1 MKRNKKFVRN
11 CIIIFSIL
19 FSIYYF
25 GNFYFSKEKCLE
37 DMMISLY
44 LEDYEVIDELKV
56 GNVIHYVT
64 VNREEKAV
72 SIIDIVEYPFLYRKQ
87 EISKDEI
94 VKKFNENY
102 RYDAYG
108 YGYTGFGRT
117 DLFIIYRN
125 DKDIQRVVFENEN
138 GDTKIFENW
147 NGDFCIAHHNYPNV
161 ENWYLKVYDKDGNF
175 VDYYEDLN

>member
-56 GNVIHYVT
+56 GNVIHYV
-64 VNREEKAV
+64 
-72 SIIDIVEYPFLYRKQ
+72 III
-87 EISKDEI
+87 ISTNI
-94 VKKFNENY
+94 KKM
-102 RYDAYG
+102 RMM
-108 YGYTGFGRT
+108 
-117 DLFIIYRN
+117 
-125 DKDIQRVVFENEN
+125 
-138 GDTKIFENW
+138 
-147 NGDFCIAHHNYPNV
+147 
-161 ENWYLKVYDKDGNF
+161 
-175 VDYYEDLN
+175 